1 MSKPENCPLCQ
12 LAPTDVL
19 WSDAYCL
26 VIPAQIPG
34 IGDFCRVVWRTH
46 VCELTDL
53 AYSDRHRFL
62 DVAIGVEGVLR
73 DLLRPVKMNVAS
85 LGNLVPHLHW
95 HIIPRFHDDPFF
107 PDSIW
112 STARRA
118 PGGREPLSRDVLGA
132 ALEERLGGFAKTPL

>member
-1 MSKPENCPLCQ
+1 
-12 LAPTDVL
+12 
-19 WSDAYCL
+19 
-26 VIPAQIPG
+26 
-34 IGDFCRVVWRTH
+34 VVWRTH

-53 AYSDRHRFL
+53 AYSDRHRLL